1 MVDDVNDLPS
11 SRCLRR
17 QEGRCRSVSV
27 EQGVGDDVVGQ
38 AQVHVLVGLITAYIA
53 EHQGLQIGG
62 VVGVGLFERVG
73 DALDLVAADALRDVP
88 AERELE
94 PRQGPH
100 HDRVSVERVVF
111 GVAQRHLHVVPHGDA
126 IGGGRSRSVHD
137 TAVASSSIT

>member
-1 MVDDVNDLPS
+1 M
-11 SRCLRR
+11 
-17 QEGRCRSVSV
+17 SV